1 MAGRNTFSDVSANQ
15 PGVTLVSCRLTFAAD
30 AEANGCAVTKSNGYV
45 SSCARSAEGI
55 WIVTFADSWYRCLG
69 VAPVLIKADTILT
82 VTAQSLAD
90 SSPTLTLLFETADTG
105 ADADP
110 DSVVLD
116 VTFIMK
122 NSGAAEG
129 A

>member
-1 MAGRNTFSDVSANQ
+1 MANRNMFTDVASNQ
-15 PGVTLVSCRLTFAAD
+15 PGTCLVSCRLTFAAD
-30 AEANGCAVTKSNGYV
+30 ANANGCAVTKSNGYV
-45 SSCARSAEGI
+45 SSCTKSAEGI
-55 WIVTFADSWYRCLG
+55 WIVTFANSWYRCLG

-82 VTAQSLAD
+82 VTAQSLND
-90 SSPTLTLLFETADTG
+90 SSPTVTLLFETADTG

-116 VTFIMK
+116 ITFIMK
-122 NSGAAEG
+122 NASYAEG